1 MGKHDGKKDHKMAVK
16 MPVGRHTHEKSHDGK
31 MADSQKEGHKDK
43 KK

>member
-1 MGKHDGKKDHKMAVK
+1 MAHKKDEKKKEVK
-16 MPVGRHTHEKSHDGK
+16 MPVKGK